1 MTTPRLVGS
10 RYELGELIGYGG
22 MAEVHRGRDARLS
35 RDVAI
40 KMLRADLA
48 RDPSFLNRFRREAQS
63 SAGLN
68 HPAIVAVYDTGQD
81 HTGLGSD
88 AADVPYIVM
97 EFVEGQT
104 LREVLKVEGRL
115 PPRRAMEIVAE
126 VCGALDFSHRNGI
139 VHRDIKPANVMITR
153 AGAVKV
159 MDFGIARAI
168 ADNSATVTQTA
179 AVIGT
184 AQYLSPEQARGETVD
199 ARSDVYSTGCVLYEL
214 VTGHP
219 PFTGDSPVAVA
230 YQHVRENPVVPS
242 SENPAIPRALDS
254 IVMKA
259 LAKNPMNRY
268 QSAGEMRTDLLRAL
282 ADRPVEAEAVLTDA
296 ERTQYISKLPPG
308 AVPPG
313 TVVPMS
319 ADGDDEDDGEG
330 RRRAWLWAV
339 LVAALLLVIGG
350 GAWAIWALSGSDSPT
365 KAAVP
370 NVIGMNPAQANAA
383 IASRKF
389 TPPTGTPQTASKC
402 GVNPDT
408 QPIASPTEGTVCT
421 QSPPAN
427 SQQNE
432 GTTVT
437 YTVYKS
443 PTVQVPNVTGKQF
456 ADASNDLIGQG
467 LKVARKDVPSGQAAG
482 VVTDQNPKAFTK
494 VGPGAPV
501 TLSVSIGKLP
511 IPDVRGQKYADAVR
525 SLNNQSWSVNPTPI
539 IVPTTDQ
546 AKDGTVADES
556 PAANTLFPQ
565 SQQITLSVFAFQPP
579 PSPTPT
585 PTPTASPSQSSASSA
600 SSSASTPAASS
611 SARGGGN
618 GPVG

>member
-22 MAEVHRGRDARLS
+22 MAEVHRGRDGRLG

-40 KMLRADLA
+40 KLLRADLA

-63 SAGLN
+63 AAGLN
-68 HPAIVAVYDTGQD
+68 HPAIVAVYDTGED
-81 HTGLGSD
+81 HSGLGPET
-88 AADVPYIVM
+88 AEVPYIVM
-97 EFVEGQT
+97 EYVEGQT
-104 LREVLKVEGRL
+104 LRDVLKIEGRL

-199 ARSDVYSTGCVLYEL
+199 ARSDVYSTGCLLYEL

-268 QSAGEMRTDLLRAL
+268 QTAGEMRADLLRAL

-296 ERTQYISKLPPG
+296 ERTQYISKVPPG

-313 TVVPMS
+313 AVVPMS
-319 ADGDDEDDGEG
+319 ADGDDEDDGDG
-330 RRRAWLWAV
+330 KKRAWLWVA

-350 GAWAIWALSGSDSPT
+350 AAWAIWALSGSESP
-365 KAAVP
+365 KKQAVP
-370 NVIGMNPAQANAA
+370 NIIGMNPAQANAA

-389 TPPTGTPQTASKC
+389 TPPTGTPQSASKC

-408 QPIASPTEGTVCT
+408 QPITNPAEGAVCT
-421 QSPPAN
+421 QSPAPD

-432 GTTVT
+432 GTTIT
-437 YTVYKS
+437 YTVFKAA
-443 PTVQVPNVTGKQF
+443 TVQVPNVQGKQF
-456 ADASNDLIGQG
+456 ADASNDLAGIG
-467 LKVARKDVPSGQAAG
+467 LKVTRKDVPSGQQAG
-482 VVTDQNPKAFTK
+482 VVTDQDPKAFSTVAPGK
-494 VGPGAPV
+494 VV
-501 TLSVSIGKLP
+501 TLSVSTGKLP
-511 IPDVRGQKYADAVR
+511 IPDVRGQKYADAV
-525 SLNNQSWSVNPTPI
+525 SYLNNHGWSVNPTPVM
-539 IVPTTDQ
+539 VPTTDK

-556 PAANTLFPQ
+556 PAAGTLFPQ
-565 SQQITLSVFAFQPP
+565 SQQITLSVFEFQPP

-585 PTPTASPSQSSASSA
+585 PTPTPSPSSTPSSPSTST
-600 SSSASTPAASS
+600 SSSKSQ
-611 SARGGGN
+611 RGGGGN
-618 GPVG
+618 GQTP

>member
-1 MTTPRLVGS
+1 
-10 RYELGELIGYGG
+10 
-22 MAEVHRGRDARLS
+22 
-35 RDVAI
+35 
-40 KMLRADLA
+40 
-48 RDPSFLNRFRREAQS
+48 
-63 SAGLN
+63 
-68 HPAIVAVYDTGQD
+68 
-81 HTGLGSD
+81 
-88 AADVPYIVM
+88 
-97 EFVEGQT
+97 
-104 LREVLKVEGRL
+104 
-115 PPRRAMEIVAE
+115 
-126 VCGALDFSHRNGI
+126 
-139 VHRDIKPANVMITR
+139 MITR

-242 SENPAIPRALDS
+242 SENPAIPRSLDS
-254 IVMKA
+254 IIMKA

>member
-22 MAEVHRGRDARLS
+22 MAEVHRGRDGRLG

-40 KMLRADLA
+40 KLLRADLA

-63 SAGLN
+63 AAGLN
-68 HPAIVAVYDTGQD
+68 HPAIVAVYDTGED
-81 HTGLGSD
+81 HSGLGPET
-88 AADVPYIVM
+88 AEVPYIVM
-97 EFVEGQT
+97 EYVEGQT
-104 LREVLKVEGRL
+104 LRDVLKIEGRL

-199 ARSDVYSTGCVLYEL
+199 ARSDVYSTGCLLYEL

-268 QSAGEMRTDLLRAL
+268 QTAGEMRADLLRAL

-296 ERTQYISKLPPG
+296 ERTQYISKVPPG

-313 TVVPMS
+313 AVVPMS
-319 ADGDDEDDGEG
+319 ADGDDEDDGDG
-330 RRRAWLWAV
+330 KKRAWLWVA

-350 GAWAIWALSGSDSPT
+350 AAWAIWALSGSESP
-365 KAAVP
+365 KKQAVP
-370 NVIGMNPAQANAA
+370 NIIGMNPAQANAA

-389 TPPTGTPQTASKC
+389 TPPTGTPQSASKC

-408 QPIASPTEGTVCT
+408 QPITNPAEGAVCT
-421 QSPPAN
+421 QSPAPD

-432 GTTVT
+432 GTTIT
-437 YTVYKS
+437 YT
-443 PTVQVPNVTGKQF
+443 
-456 ADASNDLIGQG
+456 ADASNDLAGIG
-467 LKVARKDVPSGQAAG
+467 LKVTRKDVPSGQQAG
-482 VVTDQNPKAFTK
+482 VVTDQDPKAFSTVAPGK
-494 VGPGAPV
+494 VV
-501 TLSVSIGKLP
+501 TLSVSTGKLP
-511 IPDVRGQKYADAVR
+511 IPDVRGQKYADAV
-525 SLNNQSWSVNPTPI
+525 SYLNNHGWSVNPTPVM
-539 IVPTTDQ
+539 VPTTDK

-556 PAANTLFPQ
+556 PAAGTLFPQ
-565 SQQITLSVFAFQPP
+565 SQQITLSVFEFQPP

-585 PTPTASPSQSSASSA
+585 PTPTPSPSSTPSSPSTST
-600 SSSASTPAASS
+600 SSSKSQGG
-611 SARGGGN
+611 GGGN
-618 GPVG
+618 SQTP

>member
-81 HTGLGSD
+81 HGLGSD

-242 SENPAIPRALDS
+242 SENPAIPRSLDS
-254 IVMKA
+254 IIMKA

-313 TVVPMS
+313 AVVPMS

-330 RRRAWLWAV
+330 KRRAWLWAA

-467 LKVARKDVPSGQAAG
+467 LKVTRRDVPSGQAAG
-482 VVTDQNPKAFTK
+482 VVTDQNPKAFTA

-511 IPDVRGQKYADAVR
+511 IPNVTGQKYADAVR

-546 AKDGTVADES
+546 AKDGTVAGES
-556 PAANTLFPQ
+556 PAQGTLFPQ

-585 PTPTASPSQSSASSA
+585 PTPTPSPSQSSASSPP
-600 SSSASTPAASS
+600 SSASTPASSS
-611 SARGGGN
+611 SARGGGS
-618 GPVG
+618 GPAG